1 MLERIFQTIKD
12 NNMISRGDR
21 VTAALSGGAD
31 SVCLLLAL
39 YELRERLDIQLSAIH
54 VNHCLR
60 GAESDRD
67 EQFCADLCSKL
78 DISLIHRKF
87 DVSGYAEEHHM
98 STELAARNIRYDFF
112 REQTKGGKIA
122 TAHNANDNAE
132 TVIFN
137 LARGTGIKGIAGIP
151 PVRDNI
157 IRPLLRVSRDE
168 IEEFLRER
176 NQKYVTDSTNLTD
189 EYTRNRIRH
198 NVIPVLK
205 NINPSLF
212 ATISSDS
219 ENFRL
224 DSSYL
229 EEQANDA
236 YQKCLNESGALEGL
250 SEYHKSI
257 RHRCITTYLKNNNI
271 EVNHKRISEIDDI
284 VLCGGKINLKGNIY
298 IVSSENTLMIR
309 TIVPEESST
318 EYSAELKEGRNMFMN
333 RIIEISFSDTVSE
346 TADAVLDADS
356 VTGTLTAR
364 NRRPGDRIR
373 ISGKGFSSSV
383 KKLFNRNIPPEER
396 NSICFICD
404 QTGPLFIERT
414 GISEKAAVSE
424 KTKRYIC
431 ITFI

>member
-39 YELRERLDIQLSAIH
+39 YELQEKLGIHLSAIH

-67 EQFCADLCSKL
+67 EKFCEDLCSKL
-78 DISLIHRKF
+78 EIELIHRRF
-87 DVSGYAEEHHM
+87 DVSGYAEAHHM

-157 IRPLLRVSRDE
+157 IRPLIHVSRDE
-168 IEEFLRER
+168 IEQFLHER
-176 NQKYVTDSTNLTD
+176 NQPYVTDSTNLTD

-205 NINPSLF
+205 NINPSLL

-219 ENFRL
+219 DNFRL

-229 EEQANDA
+229 EQQSYEA
-236 YQKCLNESGALEGL
+236 YNKCLTGSGSLKGL
-250 SEYHKSI
+250 ASFHKAI
-257 RHRCITTYLKNNNI
+257 RHRCITSYLKNNNI

-284 VLCGGKINLKGNIY
+284 VLYGGKINLKRNIY
-298 IVSSENTLMIR
+298 IISSDDDLIIKSIVS
-309 TIVPEESST
+309 EEKNT
-318 EYSAELKEGRNMFMN
+318 EYSAELKAGRNSFMN
-333 RIIEISFSDTVSE
+333 RIIDISYSDIFPES
-346 TADAVLDADS
+346 ADAVLDADA

-404 QTGPLFIERT
+404 QTGPLYIERT
-414 GISEKAAVSE
+414 GISETAAVSE
-424 KTKRYIC
+424 KTQKYIC
-431 ITFI
+431 INII